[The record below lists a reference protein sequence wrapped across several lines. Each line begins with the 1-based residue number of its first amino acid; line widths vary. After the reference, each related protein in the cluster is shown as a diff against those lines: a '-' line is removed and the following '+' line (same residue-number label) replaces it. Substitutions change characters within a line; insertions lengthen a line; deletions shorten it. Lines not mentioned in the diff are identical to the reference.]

1 MELTTRRETIP
12 REFSHLVLVPCSIL
26 TTTALTGA
34 ETQTI
39 YAAREEEAVAI
50 AAGLHLAGA
59 SPLVAF
65 QNSGLANSFNTI
77 GSLALAYNIPLCL
90 MVTLRGSADELNATQ
105 MPVGRAT
112 ESMLD
117 ALSLSHETIRHLGE
131 VAGATLRAKEQAEKA
146 GQPHFILFDRAQ
158 NA

>member
-26 TTTALTGA
+26 TTTALAGA

-65 QNSGLANSFNTI
+65 QNSGLANSFNEVFSS
-77 GSLALAYNIPLCL
+77 G
-90 MVTLRGSADELNATQ
+90 V
-105 MPVGRAT
+105 RAR
-112 ESMLD
+112 
-117 ALSLSHETIRHLGE
+117 A
-131 VAGATLRAKEQAEKA
+131 VACA
-146 GQPHFILFDRAQ
+146 
-158 NA
+158 